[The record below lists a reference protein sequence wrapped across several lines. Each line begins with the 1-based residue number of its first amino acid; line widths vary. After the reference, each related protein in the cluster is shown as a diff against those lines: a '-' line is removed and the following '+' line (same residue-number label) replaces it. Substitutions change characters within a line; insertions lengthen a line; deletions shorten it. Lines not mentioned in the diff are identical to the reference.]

1 MKRLATTRG
10 QSWDSR
16 ELSELLFHDQIFF
29 HAIKEYLRVQDRK
42 LSPAADKV
50 LNHLIRAG
58 LIEKDTSHMSEPF
71 QQILRYSAILASRMT
86 DHNYRLERNV
96 SVNSS
101 LFGNESRVNT

>member
-1 MKRLATTRG
+1 MKRLASTRG

-42 LSPAADKV
+42 SSPAADKV

-58 LIEKDTSHMSEPF
+58 LIEKDASHMSEPF
-71 QQILRYSAILASRMT
+71 QQLLRYSAILASRMT
-86 DHNYRLERNV
+86 DHNYRLEQNV
-96 SVNSS
+96 SGNPNSS
-101 LFGNESRVNT
+101 LFESRGDT

>member
-29 HAIKEYLRVQDRK
+29 HAIKEYLQVQDRK
-42 LSPAADKV
+42 SSPAADKV

-58 LIEKDTSHMSEPF
+58 LIEKDSSHMSEPF
-71 QQILRYSAILASRMT
+71 QQLLRYSAILASRMT
-86 DHNYRLERNV
+86 DHNYRLEQNV

-101 LFGNESRVNT
+101 LFSNESRVNT